1 MAYTF
6 KKLAEVEEIQEVPE
20 TARAFVE
27 VDGEVKRAP
36 YGAGGGAGAGAGAGG
51 AKIDDLRF
59 DLDVEEVVEMYTTYI
74 NFTNMDQIKK
84 VWDNDMNIV
93 ILYRKSDCCGITA
106 NYREYLRCK
115 TTAKLSGVNAV
126 IPSQGMEGSY
136 TSGGYD
142 DYKEAITV
150 TFETGE
156 RLTPVSAKYRKN
168 NSGNEILS
176 AYATI

>member
-6 KKLAEVEEIQEVPE
+6 KKLAEVEEIQEAPE

-36 YGAGGGAGAGAGAGG
+36 YGAGGGG

-59 DLDVEEVVEMYTTYI
+59 DLDIEESVGVNGYTYV

-93 ILYRKSDCCGITA
+93 ILYRNSSCCGATIKIV
-106 NYREYLRCK
+106 EYFRCN
-115 TTAKLSGVNAV
+115 TTAKSSSTSAI
-126 IPSQGMEGSY
+126 IPSSSN
-136 TSGGYD
+136 TGGYNTHIH
-142 DYKEAITV
+142 EAITIMFQ
-150 TFETGE
+150 TEE
-156 RLTPVSAKYRKN
+156 RLTPVSAKFRVYTDY
-168 NSGNEILS
+168 EILA